1 LTIYLLLLIAVGFVV
16 FAPEYGAMA
25 LARKY
30 QLAQARERTENALKH
45 LLRQATEGQTASFA
59 SLQGVLRMRD
69 RQLMALTQRLE
80 REGLVR
86 SAGAQFELTAEGER
100 VALHVLRAHRLWE
113 LYLADELGVP
123 IDRVHQQ
130 AERAEHGLSKAQ
142 LDRLSAA
149 MGHPEHDP
157 HGDPIP
163 SGDGSLPESPGTPL
177 AAWPPSTPGRIV
189 HLEDEPPLAYA
200 QLSAEGLRLG
210 QVIRVIDRSPTRVVL
225 SDGENEYRLA
235 PMVAANIHVAAVTA
249 ESAPAAWPDGVI
261 PLSGL
266 PSGASA
272 EVIALD
278 PAFRGFARRRL
289 LDLGFTP
296 GARIRSDL
304 ATFAGDP
311 RAYRLRGTTIA
322 LRREQSD
329 RVLVRQVAATNG
341 AGNPEGLP
349 LQTQARDLS

>member
-1 LTIYLLLLIAVGFVV
+1 
-16 FAPEYGAMA
+16 
-25 LARKY
+25 
-30 QLAQARERTENALKH
+30 
-45 LLRQATEGQTASFA
+45 
-59 SLQGVLRMRD
+59 
-69 RQLMALTQRLE
+69 
-80 REGLVR
+80 
-86 SAGAQFELTAEGER
+86 
-100 VALHVLRAHRLWE
+100 
-113 LYLADELGVP
+113 
-123 IDRVHQQ
+123 
-130 AERAEHGLSKAQ
+130 
-142 LDRLSAA
+142 
-149 MGHPEHDP
+149 MGHPALDP

-163 SGDGSLPESPGTPL
+163 TGDGSVPESPGTPL
-177 AAWPPSTPGRIV
+177 GAWPPSTPGRIV

-249 ESAPAAWPDGVI
+249 EPVPEPWPEGVI

-272 EVIALD
+272 EVVALD

-329 RVLVRQVAATNG
+329 RVLVKRLA
-341 AGNPEGLP
+341 
-349 LQTQARDLS
+349 